1 MPMITGNAYLLAE
14 DPNAD
19 FAAEV
24 LVAEILDV
32 HPQYVNAVYQLPEEG
47 STSADLVTQAIAFRR
62 TVQQSRQEAQRMEAL
77 LAAITVGELTR
88 RLRAGEG
95 MRQYVFS
102 FTDLQ
107 FSLEIVYPLNGGKE
121 VFRSIGTTSTT
132 ELPEATSF
140 SHVRGCFFWSFLLA
154 CSQCA

>member
-1 MPMITGNAYLLAE
+1 MPMITGNAQLGAK
-14 DPNAD
+14 DPNAH

-102 FTDLQ
+102 FTVPWLWFLWLIPAVAASVHWHHQHDRAAGA
-107 FSLEIVYPLNGGKE
+107 ETG
-121 VFRSIGTTSTT
+121 FR
-132 ELPEATSF
+132 
-140 SHVRGCFFWSFLLA
+140 
-154 CSQCA
+154 